1 MKDLTLCAVALAAAA
16 GMIGCS
22 SDAPDAAGEN
32 LGEANDE
39 LVISI
44 SIGGDDDDDLSSVT
58 VDPKRELLITDLSV
72 VEDPVRTTWPAG
84 TPVGPQAAW
93 TFGRLMEKMAGPQQ
107 DPSQFCLDW
116 LKMWEQDQIV
126 NGYLAP
132 ARPAIQSIVIAPWL
146 QASGGQKLNLRIAP
160 FRLLAIVNRLD
171 LRSKSAGNI
180 SAGEGRFVFG
190 FVKPDG
196 SPSPFTVIF
205 EYGVRADSE
214 YDVKDWAEDWH
225 ELGETP
231 FGPKFNSKL
240 QKFTDKFSGP
250 NCQGRPNNSCLNQLR
265 TNEVPLDPNKVWELR
280 DYRLAG
286 SPGKIVTAPMVM
298 TPDGSFNGTSFLAN
312 FINTNAALINQ
323 RQHTIDPTML
333 GASAFESL
341 VTPWDAPGITDSEA
355 RHNFALST
363 CNGCHTAETGT
374 SFLHV
379 KNRAA
384 GVESK
389 LSGFMTGITVND
401 PISGAPRTF
410 NELARRAEDMAFVLE
425 VDNDELFP
433 NAASDDDDD

>member
-1 MKDLTLCAVALAAAA
+1 MKNLTFCAVVLATAA

-22 SDAPDAAGEN
+22 SHAPDASGET

-39 LVISI
+39 LTI
-44 SIGGDDDDDLSSVT
+44 SIGGGNDDDLASIT

-93 TFGRLMEKMAGPQQ
+93 TFGRLMEKLAGSQ
-107 DPSQFCLDW
+107 DASQFCLDW
-116 LKMWEQDQIV
+116 LKKWEQDQIV

-132 ARPAIQSIVIAPWL
+132 ARTDVQTLIIDPWL

-171 LRSKSAGNI
+171 LRSNSGGKI

-196 SPSPFTVIF
+196 SPSPFTIIF
-205 EYGVRADSE
+205 EYDAKADSV

-225 ELGETP
+225 ELGEEL
-231 FGPKFNSKL
+231 FGPKFNSSL
-240 QKFTDKFSGP
+240 QKLTDKFSGP
-250 NCQGRPNNSCLNQLR
+250 NCLGRPNNSCLNQVR
-265 TNEVPLDPNKVWELR
+265 TNEVSLDPNKTWELR
-280 DYRLAG
+280 EYRLAG
-286 SPGKIVTAPMVM
+286 FPVKLAAAPMVL
-298 TPDGSFNGTSFLAN
+298 TPDGGFNGSSALAN
-312 FINTNAALINQ
+312 FINANTPLINQ
-323 RQHTIDPTML
+323 RKHTLDPTML
-333 GASAFESL
+333 AASAFSSL
-341 VTPWDAPGITDSEA
+341 LTPWDAPGVTDSEA
-355 RHNFALST
+355 RHNFAIMT
-363 CNGCHTAETGT
+363 CNGCHTTETGT

-389 LSGFMTGITVND
+389 LSGFLTGITAND
-401 PISGAPRTF
+401 PVTGVPRSF
-410 NELARRAEDMAFVLE
+410 NELQRRAQDMAFVLD
-425 VDNDELFP
+425 VDEDELFP
-433 NAASDDDDD
+433 GADDDDD